1 MNPIRPRSVVLASVV
16 AASALAATAVLA
28 PAPTPLKLAWQV
40 VVNNATV
47 VPGSAKVFNSY
58 NQPAVNEAGLVAF
71 RARSKGPQRESGV
84 YARQLPAGPV
94 RTLANLKATVPA
106 PNNTLYP
113 VPDGGVDRLATFIEF
128 PSTPRLSPAANV
140 VATRGNHRPVWT
152 PPGAEDERAGS
163 TGVYVDFDADDG
175 AVPLVTGASK
185 LGASFAHFAVPGA
198 AFGTPFDVFPGSPA
212 VMDDGTIA
220 FKGNFTEAGV
230 AKTGVFYRVP
240 PSASAR
246 DFGAAATQRIA
257 DTDTPIPDL
266 PPGLAK
272 RFGAFGSTSPLA
284 AAGEAA
290 VFVGVDD
297 EANPRAGGIYLAPLD
312 PLKDPATPTVLT
324 KLVGIGLR
332 VPGLTGP
339 TFTRVGEGLAF
350 DGRFLAFWGAWG
362 RGTRTVRL
370 TCPDMGNAER
380 VAFCKSPASGS
391 TFDPATGTWF
401 QDVQVPINQGV
412 FVLDTY
418 LGRLVPVATAPRDF
432 EDFLFWNFSGR
443 APGATEEDDGE
454 PARWRGT
461 AYVAVA
467 AGAVAFKAASGPQ
480 VGVYLQR
487 AGARSLDV
495 VADTTMPGTWFDP
508 LAVDSTGAPLP
519 VTGVGLVADG
529 FRGRFLALAVS
540 MGVEEGEEGDSWAGL
555 YVAELPPAP

>member
-1 MNPIRPRSVVLASVV
+1 MKRLQTRSVLLASVV
-16 AASALAATAVLA
+16 AASAVAATAVLA
-28 PAPTPLKLAWQV
+28 PGPAPLKLAWQV

-47 VPGSAKVFNSY
+47 VPGSAKTFNSY

-71 RARSKGPQRESGV
+71 RARSKGPQRESCV

-128 PSTPRLSPAANV
+128 PSTPRVAQATNV

-152 PPGAEDERAGS
+152 PPGAEDERAGT
-163 TGVYVDFDADDG
+163 TGVYVDFDADDV
-175 AVPLVTGASK
+175 ASPLVTGASK
-185 LGASFAHFAVPGA
+185 LGASFPFVAVPGA
-198 AFGTPFDVFPGSPA
+198 AAGTPFDVFPGAPA
-212 VMDDGTIA
+212 VLDDGTIA
-220 FKGNFTEAGV
+220 FKGNYTEAGV

-240 PSASAR
+240 P
-246 DFGAAATQRIA
+246 AAGGYGTAPVRLIA
-257 DTDTPIPDL
+257 NSDTAIPFL

-272 RFGAFGSTSPLA
+272 RFGAFGSTSPMST
-284 AAGEAA
+284 AGEAA

-312 PLKDPATPTVLT
+312 PLKAPDAPASLT
-324 KLVGIGLR
+324 RLVGVGSR

-339 TFTRVGEGLAF
+339 VFTRVGEGLAF
-350 DGRFLAFWGAWG
+350 DGRFVAFWGAWG

-380 VAFCKSPASGS
+380 VAFCKSAASGS
-391 TFDPATGTWF
+391 TFDPVTGTWF
-401 QDVQVPINQGV
+401 QDAEVPRNEGI
-412 FVLDTY
+412 FVLDTFT
-418 LGRLVPVATAPRDF
+418 GRLVPAAVAPRDF
-432 EDFLFWNFSGR
+432 DGFLFWTFSGR
-443 APGATEEDDGE
+443 APGATDEDDGE
-454 PARWRGT
+454 PARWRAT

-467 AGAVAFKAASGPQ
+467 QGAVAFKAASGPV
-480 VGVYLQR
+480 VGVYLLR
-487 AGARSLDV
+487 AGARSFDV

-508 LAVDSTGAPLP
+508 LAVDSTGVALP
-519 VTGVGLVADG
+519 VTEVGLVPDG
-529 FRGRFLALAVS
+529 FRGRFLALAVG

-555 YVAELPPAP
+555 YVAELPPTP